1 MPPSKKKM
9 TSYLL
14 PMILMYIFFGF
25 VLVFLIQTVI
35 GNIIMKLPHTLTL
48 GFYVIAICLLTF
60 HSIIG
65 CDMTSYYIQG
75 KTTLWEK
82 TLKSPSSL
90 FLLKDFG
97 KSESLFDES
106 LANCIEFVHC
116 TKYGEKPRKIFEYF
130 F

>member
-1 MPPSKKKM
+1 
-9 TSYLL
+9 
-14 PMILMYIFFGF
+14 MYIFFVF

-35 GNIIMKLPHTLTL
+35 GNTIMKLLHTLTL
-48 GFYVIAICLLTF
+48 GFYVIAIYLLTF

-75 KTTLWEK
+75 KATLWEK

-90 FLLKDFG
+90 FWLKDFG

-116 TKYGEKPRKIFEYF
+116 TKYGEKPRKIFEYYF
-130 F
+130 